1 MKRKLVDSDEILKEL
16 SKSPIFRKERLKLE
30 PQHQLERA
38 MIDARMKKGISQRD
52 LAKSIN
58 STQAVISRIE
68 SGSVSPS
75 LNTINKIAMALGKK
89 LKIEFVSPRL

>member
-1 MKRKLVDSDEILKEL
+1 MKRKLIDSDEVLATLLKNPL
-16 SKSPIFRKERLKLE
+16 FRKEMEKLE

-38 MIDARMKKGISQRD
+38 IIEARMNNGLSQRD

-89 LKIEFVSPRL
+89 LKIDFVTR

>member
-1 MKRKLVDSDEILKEL
+1 MKRQLIDSDEVFKEL
-16 SKSPIFRKERLKLE
+16 LRDSDFVKEQEVNE
-30 PQHQLERA
+30 PQYQLERA
-38 MIDARMKKGISQRD
+38 IIEARKKNGVSQRD
-52 LAKSIN
+52 LARSIN